1 MSEIELMIRVS
12 MLPPHLKEE
21 VSDFVDFLLN
31 KYVSQ
36 SQQNNA
42 LQFGMVSG
50 VSGMSANSAENLPD
64 AFLAEEIKTENSIL
78 ADIFKKRLKAKSELD
93 E

>member
-31 KYVSQ
+31 KYVEQ
-36 SQQNNA
+36 SQQNNP
-42 LQFGMVSG
+42 LQFGMINGISEQDRL
-50 VSGMSANSAENLPD
+50 NEN
-64 AFLAEEIKTENSIL
+64 ASEKALAEEIKTENSIL
-78 ADIFKKRLKAKSELD
+78 ADIFKKRLKAESELD

>member
-31 KYVSQ
+31 KYVEQ

-42 LQFGMVSG
+42 QQFGMANGISG
-50 VSGMSANSAENLPD
+50 IAANSGENLPD
-64 AFLAEEIKTENSIL
+64 TLLAEEIKTENSIL
-78 ADIFKKRLKAKSELD
+78 ADIFKKRLKADSEFD

>member
-31 KYVSQ
+31 KYVEQ
-36 SQQNNA
+36 SQQNNS
-42 LQFGMVSG
+42 LQFGMMNGISDVF
-50 VSGMSANSAENLPD
+50 NN
-64 AFLAEEIKTENSIL
+64 
-78 ADIFKKRLKAKSELD
+78 RLKEEGKLD

>member
-31 KYVSQ
+31 KYVEQ
-36 SQQNNA
+36 SQQDNA
-42 LQFGMVSG
+42 SQFGMVNG
-50 VSGMSANSAENLPD
+50 VSGMAANSAENLPD
-64 AFLAEEIKTENSIL
+64 ALLAEEIKTENSIL
-78 ADIFKKRLKAKSELD
+78 ADIFKKRLKADSEFD

>member
-31 KYVSQ
+31 KYVEQ
-36 SQQNNA
+36 SQQNNSS
-42 LQFGMVSG
+42 QFGMMNGISDVF
-50 VSGMSANSAENLPD
+50 NN
-64 AFLAEEIKTENSIL
+64 
-78 ADIFKKRLKAKSELD
+78 RLKEEGKLD

>member
-1 MSEIELMIRVS
+1 

-31 KYVSQ
+31 KYVEQ
-36 SQQNNA
+36 SQQNNS
-42 LQFGMVSG
+42 LQFGMMNGISDVF
-50 VSGMSANSAENLPD
+50 NN
-64 AFLAEEIKTENSIL
+64 
-78 ADIFKKRLKAKSELD
+78 RLKEEGKLD

>member
-1 MSEIELMIRVS
+1 
-12 MLPPHLKEE
+12 MLPAHLKEE

-31 KYVSQ
+31 KYVEQ

-42 LQFGMVSG
+42 SQFGMVNG
-50 VSGMSANSAENLPD
+50 VSGMAANSAENLPD
-64 AFLAEEIKTENSIL
+64 ALLAEEIKTENSIL
-78 ADIFKKRLKAKSELD
+78 ADIFKKRLKADSEFD